1 MSELAQNSKQ
11 YDMQQCHMQQCPI
24 QQCPIG
30 EPCGKCTACIIA
42 SAFLINSSKL
52 NELKCKDV
60 QDGEDSMY
68 TILTN
73 IWKDIIATTE
83 IDIVMEQLT
92 TKCNEQFPKKV
103 SNAILICWQDTVNDY
118 YNSDHDVYASNE

>member
-1 MSELAQNSKQ
+1 MSELEQNSKQ

-42 SAFLINSSKL
+42 SVFLINSSKL
-52 NELKCKDV
+52 NELKCKDG
-60 QDGEDSMY
+60 QDGEDGEDGEDSMY
-68 TILTN
+68 TILTK

-103 SNAILICWQDTVNDY
+103 SNAILMCWQDTVNDY
-118 YNSDHDVYASNE
+118 YN